1 MNHHWELRNFVST
14 IPKSMFFDMIRE
26 RIADRQYQAWA
37 ASYIWWL
44 YDLSRPDSYCALT
57 QLAHISIDYYTLS
70 VDKLDKQLARVGI
83 LQTPT
88 YRDISQTATRRRPN
102 KPTRFCLNRRAEEFI
117 ENDNLIWVDLI
128 EEMRG
133 RIKLLRRHARVA

>member
-1 MNHHWELRNFVST
+1 HYWELRHFVRS

-26 RIADRQYQAWA
+26 RIADRRYQAWA
-37 ASYIWWL
+37 ANYIYYL
-44 YDLSRPDSYCALT
+44 YNLARLDSHCALT

-70 VDKLDKQLARVGI
+70 VDKLDEQLAKVGI

-88 YRDISQTATRRRPN
+88 YRDISQTAKHDRRN
-102 KPTRFCLNRRAEEFI
+102 KPTRFCLNSRAKEFI
-117 ENDNLIWVDLI
+117 ENDNLIWIDLI

-133 RIKLLRRHARVA
+133 RIKVLKADARVA